1 MRYRPSGRAVV
12 IALWRANIKPPL
24 EVVVDNLED
33 KGYLHP
39 VLSGRGTL
47 PASWFRQFAGYET
60 AGQPAGRQETGRQG
74 QHGTQGLYPWD
85 GYVFHGGKA
94 ASWESSP
101 F

>member
-1 MRYRPSGRAVV
+1 M
-12 IALWRANIKPPL
+12 
-24 EVVVDNLED
+24 VVDNLED